1 MAQGN
6 TPSLA
11 SKPTRRQWVA
21 LLGAA
26 PLVAQAPAPAPSTA
40 AEELA
45 KAVADMR
52 EESDAMRRFE
62 LADAVEPAFRFVA

>member
-6 TPSLA
+6 VPSSA
-11 SKPTRRQWVA
+11 NKPTRRQWVA
-21 LLGAA
+21 LLGTA

-40 AEELA
+40 TEDLA
-45 KAVADMR
+45 KAVAEMR
-52 EESDAMRRFE
+52 EEADALRRFE